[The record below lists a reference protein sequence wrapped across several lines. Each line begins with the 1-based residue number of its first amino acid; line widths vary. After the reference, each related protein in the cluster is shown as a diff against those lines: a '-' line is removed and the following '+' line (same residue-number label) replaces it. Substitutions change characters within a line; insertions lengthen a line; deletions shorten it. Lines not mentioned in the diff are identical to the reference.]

1 MNEYNDPKGHAGSLK
16 TPLGLIPPS
25 AMEQVAWAHKLGAD
39 KYGPWNWRK
48 TGVCASTYVN
58 AILRHLN
65 AWRDGEDLDPESG
78 FSHLAHIAC
87 SCNILMD
94 AAAVGKLQ
102 DDRNKLPTNG
112 EVEEDSPVNG
122 MTDEEFDRIIASLRG
137 DLEDFGFELSIDD
150 VPEPDTVP
158 EYRILKAGEL
168 IQKGD
173 EFYNKFD
180 NEWIETSLLTSDQ
193 IKVGTLSTNEVYRRK
208 ITDCDLKEDP
218 TIKYRVETVAYR
230 KLEEGER
237 LQDGDE
243 VYVGEDH
250 WLPVYISD
258 WETPAVVNRGT
269 YRRKVA
275 DCDHK
280 EEPEDLGE
288 CTCGRRYVYHWLY
301 GWLCEDCE
309 LKYNEPY

>member
-112 EVEEDSPVNG
+112 EDEEDSPLNG

-150 VPEPDTVP
+150 VPEPDTAP
-158 EYRILKAGEL
+158 EYRILK
-168 IQKGD
+168 
-173 EFYNKFD
+173 
-180 NEWIETSLLTSDQ
+180 
-193 IKVGTLSTNEVYRRK
+193 
-208 ITDCDLKEDP
+208 ED
-218 TIKYRVETVAYR
+218 
-230 KLEEGER
+230 ER
-237 LQDGDE
+237 LRTGDE
-243 VYVGEDH
+243 VYVGEGH
-250 WLPVYISD
+250 WSPVYYEY
-258 WETPAVVNRGT
+258 WQTPAYVNNGT
-269 YRRKVA
+269 YRRKITNCDLKEKVA
-275 DCDHK
+275 DCDLK
-280 EEPEDLGE
+280 EKTCDSDSEPQDMGE
-288 CTCGRRYVYHWLY
+288 CTCGRRYIYHWLY
-301 GWLCEDCE
+301 GWICEDCDI
-309 LKYNEPY
+309 KYPDPYNS

>member
-1 MNEYNDPKGHAGSLK
+1 MNEYNDPKGAVGATK

-94 AAAVGKLQ
+94 ASAVGKLQ

-158 EYRILKAGEL
+158 EYRILFA
-168 IQKGD
+168 D
-173 EFYNKFD
+173 D
-180 NEWIETSLLTSDQ
+180 
-193 IKVGTLSTNEVYRRK
+193 
-208 ITDCDLKEDP
+208 
-218 TIKYRVETVAYR
+218 
-230 KLEEGER
+230 R

-243 VYVGEDH
+243 VYVGEGR
-250 WLPVYISD
+250 WLTLYIES
-258 WETPAVVNRGT
+258 WATPAYVNNGT
-269 YRRKVA
+269 YRRKITKCDLKEKVA
-275 DCDHK
+275 DCDLK
-280 EEPEDLGE
+280 EEACDSNSEQQDMGE
-288 CTCGRRYVYHWLY
+288 CTCGRRYIYHWLY
-301 GWLCEDCE
+301 GWICEDCDI
-309 LKYNEPY
+309 KYPDPYNS